1 MTSANAPTA
10 PFFPDD
16 PVKRVLD
23 IEIVALELW
32 VSFSATIDLTNKDF
46 QTISDKD
53 LNLIHPT
60 EGIILDI
67 DLQGVK
73 KSWSPLPVQLAPF
86 RPFS

>member
-16 PVKRVLD
+16 PVKKVLD

-60 EGIILDI
+60 KGIISDI
-67 DLQGVK
+67 DLQGLNK
-73 KSWSPLPVQLAPF
+73 NWTPIPVQFALF
-86 RPFS
+86 